1 MSRAR
6 HCEWTT
12 RTGHR
17 CLNPEAYLHS
27 PFCYVHGQSATE
39 LQKGEAWR
47 VRLARE
53 HKCAEENRRKE
64 EADERR
70 RLALPELLRA
80 ARTMVSAA
88 ANEYSNTRT
97 IREQA
102 DLENA
107 LLAFE

>member
-1 MSRAR
+1 MSR
-6 HCEWTT
+6 HCEGTT

-17 CLNPEAYLHS
+17 CLHPEAYPYS
-27 PFCYVHGQSATE
+27 PFCYVHGHSATGIAYE
-39 LQKGEAWR
+39 EAWR

-53 HKCAEENRRKE
+53 QKQD
-64 EADERR
+64 EAKERR

-80 ARTMVSAA
+80 ARAMVSAA

-107 LLAFE
+107 LLAFEEKD